1 MTEGHIGLALSFNSR
16 HGGSPSYFD
25 ALALKS
31 GHKEMHCPY
40 LVGGVLGCFRGQ
52 PRGSLRSLGCLWI
65 PTDFSVAFWLH
76 LAANTHKPMRILVTP
91 WNSNNEIAVEM
102 ALMKGVHK
110 LFVCV
115 TKLCER
121 ECVCVTKLCVKDLW
135 VTKLCVTKVCVWK
148 NGVCVWQSYV
158 WKNVCVCDKVVCERC
173 VCVITLCVTTL
184 CVRDCVWQNC
194 VTKLCV
200 TKTMRGGGW
209 GGGGGGGTG
218 FRTKNENPTQRC
230 GEKNPR
236 STNVLGLFPLHSWG
250 V

>member
-91 WNSNNEIAVEM
+91 WTSNNEIAVEM

-121 ECVCVTKLCVKDLW
+121 VC
-135 VTKLCVTKVCVWK
+135 
-148 NGVCVWQSYV
+148 VCVWQSCLWKIYGWQNCV
-158 WKNVCVCDKVVCERC
+158 WQNCVCEKMVCVCDKVVWKN
-173 VCVITLCVTTL
+173 V
-184 CVRDCVWQNC
+184 CVWQSCVWKMCVCDYVVCDNVVCKRLC
-194 VTKLCV
+194 VTKLCDKV
-200 TKTMRGGGW
+200 LCDKDDARRRMRRRRRRRDGIQNQKQEPHTKMW
-209 GGGGGGGTG
+209 G
-218 FRTKNENPTQRC
+218 K
-230 GEKNPR
+230 K
-236 STNVLGLFPLHSWG
+236 STIDERPGSG